1 MTHDRDVERLLG
13 QWLGEGPTEVPDR
26 VIDVIADRI
35 GRQPQ
40 RPAWRFHWRPSAMTP
55 KLGAAAA
62 LAAVVIVALGAI
74 YLLRPSAGPS
84 VGGLNPTTSPSPVAS
99 PSAASQSP
107 SASPN
112 AISSVIFK
120 PALSLVAPAGWTAG
134 DGDRT
139 FILDAPAEPS
149 GAHDSVSVM
158 SGPFVRFN
166 DRDCENRA
174 PAGVGTSVAKVIAAL
189 TGDPRL
195 VATSAQ
201 PVTVGDRAGQMLDIQ
216 VAPSWTGTCGWS
228 GGKPAVL
235 ILSATDTGPAF
246 GIGGTERARYM
257 FLDVGGSVVAINFS
271 TPDGTGFDALVAQA
285 TPIVASMRFTP

>member
-26 VIDVIADRI
+26 VIDVVTDRI

-55 KLGAAAA
+55 KRGAAAA
-62 LAAVVIVALGAI
+62 LAAVVIVAVGAM
-74 YLLRPSAGPS
+74 YFLRASTGTGIGGQNPTVSPSA
-84 VGGLNPTTSPSPVAS
+84 VTS
-99 PSAASQSP
+99 PSAASPSP

-112 AISSVIFK
+112 AISSVTFK
-120 PALSLVAPAGWTAG
+120 PTLNLVAPAGWTAS

-149 GAHDSVSVM
+149 GARLSVGVM
-158 SGPFVRFN
+158 SGPFVTFN
-166 DRDCENRA
+166 DRDCEDHA
-174 PAGVGTSVAKVIAAL
+174 PAGVGTSSAKVIATL
-189 TGDPRL
+189 RGDPRL

-201 PVTVGDRAGQMLDIQ
+201 PVTVGDRTGQMLDIQ
-216 VAPSWTGTCGWS
+216 VAPGWTGTCGWS

-246 GIGGTERARYM
+246 GIGGTERARHM

-271 TPDGTGFDALVAQA
+271 TPDGTGFDALVGQV
-285 TPIVASMRFTP
+285 TPIAESMRFTP